1 MSPNDHFCCLK
12 ARFSQDDRRYMNS
25 NIIDVGAK
33 MMENEHMPDLA
44 IAAHF
49 ISIQRLDVWRCMKLN

>member
-1 MSPNDHFCCLK
+1 
-12 ARFSQDDRRYMNS
+12 MNS